1 MARARA
7 VAAPVLS
14 RQLRQE
20 PLDPAVRVERL
31 SRRFGPVVALEDATL
46 EVPRGAITGV
56 LGPNGAGKT
65 TMLRILLGLIAPDAG
80 RVEVLGRDPLTDGTA
95 IRAACGAVFEHD
107 GLYERLS
114 GRENLEFHARIR
126 RLPDRAD
133 RVREGLARA
142 DLQAHADRP
151 AGEYSRGMR
160 RRLAMA
166 RALLHEPTLLLL
178 DEPSA
183 GLDPRAR
190 AAMHDQLAGLAEAGR
205 TILLATHD
213 LAEAESLCSA
223 AVVLHAGRVVA
234 SGATEELRAASDV
247 IVRGRGLDDG
257 ALVHLAAAADVVSVE
272 PAGEDEVRLRLATG
286 ATPTNAIAA
295 LLRAGAEIEEVRRE
309 RPSIESV
316 FLALTKDVAR

>member
-1 MARARA
+1 
-7 VAAPVLS
+7 V
-14 RQLRQE
+14 
-20 PLDPAVRVERL
+20 
-31 SRRFGPVVALEDATL
+31 DAEL
-46 EVPRGAITGV
+46 EVARGTITGL

-80 RVEVLGRDPLTDGTA
+80 RVEVLGLDPLTDGTA
-95 IRAACGAVFEHD
+95 VRAACGAVFEHD

-126 RLPDRAD
+126 RLPDRAG
-133 RVREGLARA
+133 RVREGLAHV

-151 AGEYSRGMR
+151 AGDYSRGMR
-160 RRLAMA
+160 RRLALA
-166 RALLHEPTLLLL
+166 RALLHEPALLLL

-183 GLDPRAR
+183 GLDPSAR
-190 AAMHDQLAGLAEAGR
+190 AAMHDQLAGLAAAGR

-223 AVVLHAGRVVA
+223 VVVLHGGRVVA
-234 SGATEELRAASDV
+234 SGSTDELRSASDV
-247 IVRGRGLDDG
+247 IIRGRGLGDG
-257 ALVHLAAAADVVSVE
+257 ALRSLAVADVVSAE
-272 PAGEDEVRLRLATG
+272 FAGEDEIRLRLAPG

-309 RPSIESV
+309 RPSIETV
-316 FLALTKDVAR
+316 FLALTRDAAR

>member
-1 MARARA
+1 MAGARA

-14 RQLRQE
+14 GPPQQE

-31 SRRFGPVVALEDATL
+31 SRRFGPVVALADADL
-46 EVPRGAITGV
+46 HVPRGTITGL

-65 TMLRILLGLIAPDAG
+65 TLLRILLGLIAPDAG
-80 RVEVLGRDPLTDGTA
+80 GVEVLGRDPMQDGTA
-95 IRAACGAVFEHD
+95 VRAACGAVFEHD

-126 RLPDRAD
+126 RLPDRAE

-142 DLQAHADRP
+142 DLEAHADRP
-151 AGEYSRGMR
+151 AGDYSRGMR
-160 RRLAMA
+160 RRLAVA
-166 RALLHEPTLLLL
+166 RALLHEPALLLL

-190 AAMHDQLAGLAEAGR
+190 AAMHDQLAALAAAGR
-205 TILLATHD
+205 TIVLATHD

-223 AVVLHAGRVVA
+223 VVVLHAGRVVA
-234 SGATEELRAASDV
+234 SGSTAELRAAPDV
-247 IVRGRGLDDG
+247 VIRGRGLGDE
-257 ALVHLAAAADVVSVE
+257 ALRRLAGVAGVVAAEST
-272 PAGEDEVRLRLATG
+272 GDEEIRLRLTAG

-295 LLRAGAEIEEVRRE
+295 LLRAGVEIEEVRRE
-309 RPSIESV
+309 RPSIETV
-316 FLALTKDVAR
+316 FLALTGDAAR